1 MTQSPNS
8 IIRDYFFL
16 SISPPPP
23 IIRYKFKRDVTFEE
37 SFRRGETS
45 RIIRIRI
52 VSSRGGVTVINVIVR
67 ITMVIRM
74 AICYSN
80 QFSNLFKYE
89 SRDETANVIQRYT
102 YLPTNLSGNIGR
114 NVYLET

>member
-1 MTQSPNS
+1 
-8 IIRDYFFL
+8 
-16 SISPPPP
+16 
-23 IIRYKFKRDVTFEE
+23 
-37 SFRRGETS
+37 
-45 RIIRIRI
+45 
-52 VSSRGGVTVINVIVR
+52 
-67 ITMVIRM
+67 M

>member
-1 MTQSPNS
+1 M
-8 IIRDYFFL
+8 
-16 SISPPPP
+16 
-23 IIRYKFKRDVTFEE
+23 FEE

-52 VSSRGGVTVINVIVR
+52 VSLRGGVTVINVIVR
-67 ITMVIRM
+67 ITMVVRM

-102 YLPTNLSGNIGR
+102 EVFADKFIGKYRAECLS
-114 NVYLET
+114 